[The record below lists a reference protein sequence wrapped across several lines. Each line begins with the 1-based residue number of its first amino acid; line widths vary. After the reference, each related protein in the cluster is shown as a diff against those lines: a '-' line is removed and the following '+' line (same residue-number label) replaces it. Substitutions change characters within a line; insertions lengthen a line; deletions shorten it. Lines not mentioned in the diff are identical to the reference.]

1 MTNEGKSITEK
12 WVESKNARYAYAFDK
27 GGKLQRRFGVRGIPH
42 AILVD
47 PTGTVRWRG
56 HPMGLDASTL
66 EGALEGALKTPLYDW
81 PSSADGVKKALL
93 SDDLGRA
100 LDLAGKLGDEGA
112 DITASVEGMIAM
124 RTADMNAAFEAKRY
138 FKALTLAEVNAKAM
152 AGLPGGEEA
161 QRIVDRIQD
170 DPQLKKLVK
179 GQEKLAKLEAEVA
192 DIQKKKD
199 ADKLIKAAEKLA
211 SQYKGT
217 VVADQAT
224 ELAQA
229 IGSKRRKLKR

>member
-12 WVESKNARYAYAFDK
+12 WVASKDARYAYAFDK

-56 HPMGLDASTL
+56 HPGRLDAATL

-81 PSSADGVKKALL
+81 PSSASGVKKALL
-93 SDDLGRA
+93 GDKLGKA
-100 LDLAGKLGDEGA
+100 LELSRKLGDEGA

-124 RTADMNAAFEAKRY
+124 RTADMNGAFEAKNY
-138 FKALTLAEVNAKAM
+138 FKALSLAEGNAKAM
-152 AGLPGGEEA
+152 AGLPEGDEA
-161 QRIVDRIQD
+161 QGIVDRISG
-170 DPQLKKLVK
+170 DPELKKLVK
-179 GQEKLAKLEAEVA
+179 GQEKLASLEAEMA
-192 DIQKKKD
+192 DVQKKKD

-217 VVADQAT
+217 VVAEQAT
-224 ELAQA
+224 ELARTM
-229 IGSKRRKLKR
+229 GSKRRKLKR